1 MKDNVRQ
8 DEFIPVTR
16 NIIKNVLEA
25 VGMTAPKFAEALGIN
40 YQRIFDLQR
49 GRTKKF
55 NPNIAALICEKF
67 PQINKS
73 YLFTGEG
80 SVLVETEDAVPV
92 EHVPAEPASDGGG
105 LAEISALL
113 HRLVDMLDQVNER
126 SARLTDF
133 ERQLRLLLM
142 PANWT
147 SSNARTNS
155 EWLIKKRYDISS
167 VALSQHLSK
176 KTQRCAQT

>member
-8 DEFIPVTR
+8 DEFIPMTR

-40 YQRIFDLQR
+40 YQRVFDLQR

-80 SVLVETEDAVPV
+80 SVLVNVAETVPV
-92 EHVPAEPASDGGG
+92 EQVPAEPAADGG
-105 LAEISALL
+105 LADISALL
-113 HRLVDMLDQVNER
+113 HRLADMMDQVNER
-126 SARLTDF
+126 SARLTEF
-133 ERQLRLLLM
+133 ERQLNEREAAL
-142 PANWT
+142 
-147 SSNARTNS
+147 NAR
-155 EWLIKKRYDISS
+155 ELDIEQREDDLGME
-167 VALSQHLSK
+167 AK
-176 KTQRCAQT
+176 KTV

>member
-8 DEFIPVTR
+8 DEFIPMTR

-40 YQRIFDLQR
+40 YQRVFDLQR

-80 SVLVETEDAVPV
+80 SVLVNDAETVPV
-92 EHVPAEPASDGGG
+92 EQVPAEPPADGG
-105 LAEISALL
+105 LADISALL
-113 HRLVDMLDQVNER
+113 HRLADMMDQVNER
-126 SARLTDF
+126 SARLTEF
-133 ERQLRLLLM
+133 ERQLNEREAAL
-142 PANWT
+142 
-147 SSNARTNS
+147 NAR
-155 EWLIKKRYDISS
+155 ELDIEQREDDLGME
-167 VALSQHLSK
+167 AK
-176 KTQRCAQT
+176 KTV

>member
-16 NIIKNVLEA
+16 TIIKNVLEA

-40 YQRIFDLQR
+40 YQRVFDLQR

-55 NPNIAALICEKF
+55 NPIIAALICEKF

-80 SVLVETEDAVPV
+80 SVTIDSEQSIPE
-92 EHVPAEPASDGGG
+92 EHVLPEPPADGG
-105 LAEISALL
+105 LADISGLL
-113 HRLVDMLDQVNER
+113 HRLVDMLDQVNDR
-126 SARLTDF
+126 SARLTEF
-133 ERQLRLLLM
+133 ERQLNEREAAL
-142 PANWT
+142 
-147 SSNARTNS
+147 NAR
-155 EWLIKKRYDISS
+155 ELDIEQREDELGM
-167 VALSQHLSK
+167 AAK
-176 KTQRCAQT
+176 KTV

>member
-8 DEFIPVTR
+8 DEFIPITR

-80 SVLVETEDAVPV
+80 SVTVDAEQE
-92 EHVPAEPASDGGG
+92 EHEEVPAQGEAVADGS
-105 LAEISALL
+105 LADISGLL
-113 HRLVDMLDQVNER
+113 HRVVDMLDQVNER
-126 SARLTDF
+126 SARLTEF
-133 ERQLRLLLM
+133 ERQLNEREAAL
-142 PANWT
+142 
-147 SSNARTNS
+147 NAR
-155 EWLIKKRYDISS
+155 ELDIEQREEDLGM
-167 VALSQHLSK
+167 AGK
-176 KTQRCAQT
+176 KTV

>member
-8 DEFIPVTR
+8 DEFIPVTQR
-16 NIIKNVLEA
+16 IIRSVLEA
-25 VGMTAPKFAEALGIN
+25 VGLTAPKFAEALGIN

-80 SVLVETEDAVPV
+80 PVTNEQEDSTVETPV
-92 EHVPAEPASDGGG
+92 QAEPQSIAGSPDVGT
-105 LAEISALL
+105 LF
-113 HRLVDMLDQVNER
+113 HRVADMLDTVLTR
-126 SARLTDF
+126 SAKLNEF
-133 ERQLRLLLM
+133 ERQLNEREAEL
-142 PANWT
+142 
-147 SSNARTNS
+147 NAR
-155 EWLIKKRYDISS
+155 ELDLEQRE
-167 VALSQHLSK
+167 AELGFPQK
-176 KTQRCAQT
+176 KTV

>member
-8 DEFIPVTR
+8 DEFIPMTR

-80 SVLVETEDAVPV
+80 SVLVNNAEAVPF
-92 EHVPAEPASDGGG
+92 EQVPSEPATDGGI
-105 LAEISALL
+105 ADISALL
-113 HRLVDMLDQVNER
+113 HRLVDMMDQVNER
-126 SARLTDF
+126 SARLTEF
-133 ERQLRLLLM
+133 ERQLNEREAAL
-142 PANWT
+142 
-147 SSNARTNS
+147 NAR
-155 EWLIKKRYDISS
+155 ELDIEQKEYDFGIE
-167 VALSQHLSK
+167 AK
-176 KTQRCAQT
+176 KTI

>member
-8 DEFIPVTR
+8 DEFIPITR
-16 NIIKNVLEA
+16 TIIKNVLEA

-40 YQRIFDLQR
+40 YQRVFDLQR

-80 SVLVETEDAVPV
+80 SVLVDTAETVPV
-92 EHVPAEPASDGGG
+92 EHVTAEPTDGG
-105 LAEISALL
+105 LSDISALL

-133 ERQLRLLLM
+133 ERQLNEREAAL
-142 PANWT
+142 
-147 SSNARTNS
+147 NAR
-155 EWLIKKRYDISS
+155 ELDIEQRENDLGM
-167 VALSQHLSK
+167 AAK
-176 KTQRCAQT
+176 KTV

>member
-8 DEFIPVTR
+8 DEFIPITR
-16 NIIKNVLEA
+16 TIIKNVLEA

-40 YQRIFDLQR
+40 YQRVFDLQR

-80 SVLVETEDAVPV
+80 GVLVDTAET
-92 EHVPAEPASDGGG
+92 VPAEHVTAEPTDGG
-105 LAEISALL
+105 LSDISALL
-113 HRLVDMLDQVNER
+113 HRLVDMLDQVNDR
-126 SARLTDF
+126 SARLTEF
-133 ERQLRLLLM
+133 ERQLNEREAAL
-142 PANWT
+142 
-147 SSNARTNS
+147 NAR
-155 EWLIKKRYDISS
+155 ELDIEQREIDLGM
-167 VALSQHLSK
+167 AAK
-176 KTQRCAQT
+176 KTV

>member
-73 YLFTGEG
+73 YLFTGE
-80 SVLVETEDAVPV
+80 A
-92 EHVPAEPASDGGG
+92 PATNRVS
-105 LAEISALL
+105 
-113 HRLVDMLDQVNER
+113 RLRHPSGVNC
-126 SARLTDF
+126 
-133 ERQLRLLLM
+133 
-142 PANWT
+142 
-147 SSNARTNS
+147 
-155 EWLIKKRYDISS
+155 LI
-167 VALSQHLSK
+167 
-176 KTQRCAQT
+176 C

>member
-8 DEFIPVTR
+8 DEFIPMTR
-16 NIIKNVLEA
+16 AIIKNVLEA

-40 YQRIFDLQR
+40 YQRVFDLQR

-80 SVLVETEDAVPV
+80 SVLVNNDEAVPT
-92 EHVPAEPASDGGG
+92 EQTPAEPISDGG
-105 LAEISALL
+105 LADISGLL

-126 SARLTDF
+126 SARLTEF
-133 ERQLRLLLM
+133 ERQLNERE
-142 PANWT
+142 ANL
-147 SSNARTNS
+147 NAR
-155 EWLIKKRYDISS
+155 EFDLEQREEELGMDM
-167 VALSQHLSK
+167 K
-176 KTQRCAQT
+176 KTV

>member
-8 DEFIPVTR
+8 DEFIPMTR
-16 NIIKNVLEA
+16 NIIKNVLDA

-80 SVLVETEDAVPV
+80 SVLVNNDEAI
-92 EHVPAEPASDGGG
+92 PAEQAPPEPTADGG
-105 LAEISALL
+105 LADISALL
-113 HRLVDMLDQVNER
+113 HRLVDMMGQANER
-126 SARLTDF
+126 AARLTEF
-133 ERQLRLLLM
+133 ERQLNEREAAL
-142 PANWT
+142 
-147 SSNARTNS
+147 NAR
-155 EWLIKKRYDISS
+155 ELDIEQREDDLGME
-167 VALSQHLSK
+167 VK
-176 KTQRCAQT
+176 KTI

>member
-8 DEFIPVTR
+8 DEFIPMTR
-16 NIIKNVLEA
+16 SIIKNVLEA
-25 VGMTAPKFAEALGIN
+25 VGLTAPKFAEALGIN

-80 SVLVETEDAVPV
+80 SVLVDSETQTPV
-92 EHVPAEPASDGGG
+92 EFVNPEPVNDGG
-105 LAEISALL
+105 LADISGLL
-113 HRLVDMLDQVNER
+113 HRVVDMLDQVNER
-126 SARLTDF
+126 SAKLTEF
-133 ERQLRLLLM
+133 ERQLNEREATL
-142 PANWT
+142 
-147 SSNARTNS
+147 NAR
-155 EWLIKKRYDISS
+155 ELDLDQREEDLGM
-167 VALSQHLSK
+167 AAK
-176 KTQRCAQT
+176 KTV

>member
-8 DEFIPVTR
+8 DEFIPITR
-16 NIIKNVLEA
+16 TIIKNVLEA

-40 YQRIFDLQR
+40 YQRVFDLQR

-80 SVLVETEDAVPV
+80 SVLVDTAET
-92 EHVPAEPASDGGG
+92 VPAEHVTAEPTDGG
-105 LAEISALL
+105 LSDISALL

-126 SARLTDF
+126 SARLTEF
-133 ERQLRLLLM
+133 ERQLNEREAAL
-142 PANWT
+142 
-147 SSNARTNS
+147 NAR
-155 EWLIKKRYDISS
+155 ELDIEQRENDLGM
-167 VALSQHLSK
+167 AAK
-176 KTQRCAQT
+176 KTV

>member
-8 DEFIPVTR
+8 DEFIPMTR

-40 YQRIFDLQR
+40 YQRVFDLQR

-80 SVLVETEDAVPV
+80 SVLVNDTETVPV
-92 EHVPAEPASDGGG
+92 EQVPAEPPADGG
-105 LAEISALL
+105 LADISALL
-113 HRLVDMLDQVNER
+113 HRLADMMDQVNER
-126 SARLTDF
+126 SARLTEF
-133 ERQLRLLLM
+133 ERQLNEREAAL
-142 PANWT
+142 
-147 SSNARTNS
+147 NAR
-155 EWLIKKRYDISS
+155 ELDIEQREDDLGME
-167 VALSQHLSK
+167 AK
-176 KTQRCAQT
+176 KTV

>member
-8 DEFIPVTR
+8 DEFIPVTQR
-16 NIIKNVLEA
+16 IIKSVLEA
-25 VGMTAPKFAEALGIN
+25 VGLTAPKFAEALGIN

-80 SVLVETEDAVPV
+80 SVTNES
-92 EHVPAEPASDGGG
+92 AEPAIEVPTPIEPQSVSGVPDVGT
-105 LAEISALL
+105 LF
-113 HRLVDMLDQVNER
+113 HRVADMLDTVLKR
-126 SARLTDF
+126 SAKLNEF
-133 ERQLRLLLM
+133 ERQLNEREAEL
-142 PANWT
+142 
-147 SSNARTNS
+147 NAR
-155 EWLIKKRYDISS
+155 ELDLEQRE
-167 VALSQHLSK
+167 AELGFLQK
-176 KTQRCAQT
+176 KTV

>member
-1 MKDNVRQ
+1 MVTRHSENNFIANMKDNVRQ
-8 DEFIPVTR
+8 DEFIPMTR
-16 NIIKNVLEA
+16 SIIKNVLEA

-92 EHVPAEPASDGGG
+92 EHVPTEPASDGGG
-105 LAEISALL
+105 LVEISALL
-113 HRLVDMLDQVNER
+113 HRLVDMLGQVNER
-126 SARLTDF
+126 SARLADF
-133 ERQLRLLLM
+133 ERQLNEREAAL
-142 PANWT
+142 
-147 SSNARTNS
+147 NAR
-155 EWLIKKRYDISS
+155 ELDIEQREDELGM
-167 VALSQHLSK
+167 AEK
-176 KTQRCAQT
+176 KTV

>member
-8 DEFIPVTR
+8 DEFIQTTR

-40 YQRIFDLQR
+40 YQRVFDLQR

-80 SVLVETEDAVPV
+80 SVLVTSAEAVPV
-92 EHVPAEPASDGGG
+92 DQVPAESAADVG
-105 LAEISALL
+105 LADISALL
-113 HRLVDMLDQVNER
+113 HRLVDMMDQVNDR
-126 SARLTDF
+126 SARLTEF
-133 ERQLRLLLM
+133 ERQLNEREVAL
-142 PANWT
+142 
-147 SSNARTNS
+147 NAR
-155 EWLIKKRYDISS
+155 ELDIEQREDDFGME
-167 VALSQHLSK
+167 AK
-176 KTQRCAQT
+176 KTV

>member
-8 DEFIPVTR
+8 DEFIPMTR

-80 SVLVETEDAVPV
+80 NVLVDANEAVPV
-92 EHVPAEPASDGGG
+92 EHVPTEPSADGG
-105 LAEISALL
+105 LADISALL
-113 HRLVDMLDQVNER
+113 HRLADMMDQVNER
-126 SARLTDF
+126 SARLNEF
-133 ERQLRLLLM
+133 ERQLNEREAAL
-142 PANWT
+142 
-147 SSNARTNS
+147 NAR
-155 EWLIKKRYDISS
+155 ELDIEQREDDLGME
-167 VALSQHLSK
+167 AK
-176 KTQRCAQT
+176 KTV

>member
-8 DEFIPVTR
+8 DEFIPMTR

-25 VGMTAPKFAEALGIN
+25 VGLTAPKFAEALGIN
-40 YQRIFDLQR
+40 YQRVFDLQR

-80 SVLVETEDAVPV
+80 SVLVNDAEAVPV
-92 EHVPAEPASDGGG
+92 EQVPVEPPADGG
-105 LAEISALL
+105 LADISALL
-113 HRLVDMLDQVNER
+113 HRLADMMDQVNER
-126 SARLTDF
+126 SARLTEF
-133 ERQLRLLLM
+133 ERQLNEREAAL
-142 PANWT
+142 
-147 SSNARTNS
+147 NAR
-155 EWLIKKRYDISS
+155 ELDIEQREDDLGME
-167 VALSQHLSK
+167 AK
-176 KTQRCAQT
+176 KTV